1 MDIKGQIKIVATNV
15 KTGKVVDVFEENNL
29 VVNGGR
35 VAAAALINGD
45 FTDNAVTQIGFGA
58 SGVNPA
64 LTDTD
69 LTGKFI
75 KDLAGGIPS
84 GDGSIIFSFSLDEE
98 EANGMAIQEMGLF
111 TAGGVLFARKNRSV
125 INKTADIRFDGTW
138 TIKF

>member
-15 KTGKVVDVFEENNL
+15 RTGKVVDVFEENNL

-35 VAAAALINGD
+35 VAAAALISGN
-45 FTDNAVTQIGFGA
+45 FTNRAITTIGFGTGG
-58 SGVNPA
+58 SNPN

-69 LTGKFI
+69 LSGKFT
-75 KDLAGGIPS
+75 KALAGSTQG
-84 GDGSIIFSFSLDEE
+84 GDGTVVFSFSLNEN